1 MSSGHYGCWGSG
13 ELYAVAG
20 HGRCFDGALHGA
32 LAKIWVSGFN
42 QSKAGCKCDP
52 GTHLIEVTFDTHV
65 FVRVMCKLLQLV
77 LYSTTCLT

>member
-1 MSSGHYGCWGSG
+1 MGAGGVASSMQWLDMAGVLTGPWMVPWQKSGC
-13 ELYAVAG
+13 
-20 HGRCFDGALHGA
+20 
-32 LAKIWVSGFN
+32 LASISLN
-42 QSKAGCKCDP
+42 LQP